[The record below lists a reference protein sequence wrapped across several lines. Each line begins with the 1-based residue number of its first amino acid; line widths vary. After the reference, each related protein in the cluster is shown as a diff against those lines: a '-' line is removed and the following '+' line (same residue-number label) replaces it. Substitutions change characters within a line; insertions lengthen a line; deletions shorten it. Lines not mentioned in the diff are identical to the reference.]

1 MISRKFYQKNPRSFS
16 QLWRFVSSA
25 ASPPSK
31 ASSAAARRA
40 NSEQG
45 SVSRAQDDIFLKPRT
60 LFSSKN
66 RCQESS
72 WSILIGGRR
81 CRFTTQSMADVPF
94 NGEVDVPLAQTGEGI
109 AECELLQWFVQEGDQ
124 IEEFQPLCEV
134 QSDKATIEITSRY
147 KGRVSKVLH
156 VPGNIVKVGETLLKM
171 VVDEDTFFNQ
181 PSEISEVIKAQVSDT
196 SKLEDVDS
204 GLSKP
209 KIGGVRSTPAVR
221 NLAKQY
227 GVNIENVRGT
237 GEDGRVL
244 KEDILNYAA
253 RGGVMKETAASIYS
267 SSADQNLEGD
277 QIFPSISSTYGWE
290 YEDRTIPLRGF
301 QRAMVKAMTLA
312 AKIPHFHYVDEINC
326 NALVE
331 LKASFQKE
339 SSDAGVKYTFLPVL
353 IKSLS
358 MALCKYPMLNSC
370 FSEELQEVTLKG
382 SHNIG
387 IAMATPH
394 GLVVPNIKKVQ
405 SLSIFEITKELARL
419 QELALANKL
428 SSDDISRGTIT
439 LSNIGAIGGK
449 FGSPLINVPEVSI
462 IAIGR
467 IQKVPQF
474 DEDGNL
480 YPASIM
486 TINIGSDHRVL
497 DGATVAKFCNEWKQF
512 IEKPELLMLHTR

>member
-1 MISRKFYQKNPRSFS
+1 MICRKFHQKNPRSLS
-16 QLWRFVSSA
+16 QWWRFVSSA
-25 ASPPSK
+25 TVPPSR
-31 ASSAAARRA
+31 ASSAAAD
-40 NSEQG
+40 SELV
-45 SVSRAQDDIFLKPRT
+45 SVFRAQDGIFKKPGT

-66 RCQESS
+66 RCPESS
-72 WSILIGGRR
+72 WSIAIGISR
-81 CRFTTQSMADVPF
+81 CRFTTQTMADDPF
-94 NGEVDVPLAQTGEGI
+94 NGVVDVPLAQTGEGI
-109 AECELLQWFVQEGDQ
+109 AECELLKWFVQEGEQ
-124 IEEFQPLCEV
+124 VEEFQPLCEV

-156 VPGNIVKVGETLLKM
+156 VPGDIVKVGETLLKM
-171 VVDEDTFFNQ
+171 VVDEDIFSSQ
-181 PSEISEVIKAQVSDT
+181 PSEILEVIKAHVPDVS
-196 SKLEDVDS
+196 KPEDAGP

-209 KIGGVRSTPAVR
+209 KVGGVMSTPAVR

-227 GVNIENVRGT
+227 GVNIEDVRGT
-237 GEDGRVL
+237 GEEGRVL
-244 KEDILNYAA
+244 KEDILAYAA
-253 RGGVMKETAASIYS
+253 RGDVLSETSA
-267 SSADQNLEGD
+267 SADQSLEGE

-290 YEDRTIPLRGF
+290 YEDQTIPLRGF

-331 LKASFQKE
+331 LKTSFQRAN
-339 SSDAGVKYTFLPVL
+339 SDAG
-353 IKSLS
+353 INEDS
-358 MALCKYPMLNSC
+358 
-370 FSEELQEVTLKG
+370 QEVTLKG

-449 FGSPLINVPEVSI
+449 FGSPLINAPEVSI

-467 IQKVPQF
+467 IQKVPQY
-474 DEDGNL
+474 DEDGNV

-486 TINIGSDHRVL
+486 TVNIGSDHRVL